1 MKRTD
6 IYIIAAVLLLS
17 AIGMYAVKA
26 IQHDKEG
33 KHVII
38 SVDGKIYEDIAVGN
52 ATSKKIEVKTE
63 YGSNIVYIHDGGAEV
78 IDADCRDLICKKT
91 GFISKPGQTI
101 VCLPHKLVVTISA
114 ESGGGGDADAVS
126 Q

>member
-6 IYIIAAVLLLS
+6 IYIIAVVLLLS
-17 AIGMYAVKA
+17 AAGLYAVKSM
-26 IQHDKEG
+26 QHDKQS

-38 SVDGKIYEDIAVGN
+38 SVDGEIYEDITVEKE
-52 ATSKKIEVKTE
+52 TVKKIEVKTE
-63 YGSNIVYIHDGGAEV
+63 YGTNIVYIHDGGAEV
-78 IDADCRDLICKKT
+78 VDADCRDLICKET
-91 GFISKPGQTI
+91 GFISKTGQTI

-114 ESGGGGDADAVS
+114 ESESGGDADAVS

>member
-6 IYIIAAVLLLS
+6 IYLIAAVLLLS
-17 AIGMYAVKA
+17 AAGIYAVKSMQDDEQA
-26 IQHDKEG
+26 

-38 SVDGKIYEDIAVGN
+38 SVDGEIYNDIMVEKG
-52 ATSKKIEVKTE
+52 TVKKLEVKTE
-63 YGSNIVYIHDGGAEV
+63 YGSNTVYIHDGGAEV
-78 IDADCRDLICKKT
+78 IDADCRDLICKET
-91 GFISKPGQTI
+91 GFISKTGQTI

-114 ESGGGGDADAVS
+114 ESEGGGDADAVS